1 LNWLDLTIIVGALV
15 ATAAGFF
22 WGLIRQVVSI
32 FGLFVSIWLAA
43 HFYSVGAGIVSP
55 FIQDQLA
62 RNAAGFLLI
71 ALGVSIAIGV
81 AASAAQLAS
90 NLLFFGLVDHILGA
104 VLGFIQFLIVVEV
117 VVVGGVIFPTP
128 FLRDAIAGS
137 RIAPILLQAFSFI
150 VAFFPPELQQI
161 WNNRP
166 R

>member
-1 LNWLDLTIIVGALV
+1 VNWLDLTIIVGALV
-15 ATAAGFF
+15 ATATGFF

-32 FGLFVSIWLAA
+32 FGLFVAIWLAA

-81 AASAAQLAS
+81 AASAAQLAA
-90 NLLFFGLVDHILGA
+90 NLLFFGIVDHILGA
-104 VLGFIQFLIVVEV
+104 ALGFIQFLIVTAV
-117 VVVGGVIFPTP
+117 VLVGGTIFPTP

-137 RIAPILLQAFSFI
+137 KLAPILLQAFSFI
-150 VAFFPPELQQI
+150 VSFFPPELQQI